1 KGSLVESG
9 GGLVSPGGS
18 MSLVCKGSGYTFS
31 SFYMHWIRQAPD
43 KGLEWVAG
51 IWSTGSGTSYAPAVK
66 GRFTISRDNDQA
78 TVTLRMTSLKPEDT
92 GNYYCA
98 K

>member
-1 KGSLVESG
+1 AVSLVESG

-18 MSLVCKGSGYTFS
+18 VSLVCKGSGFTFGD
-31 SFYMHWIRQAPD
+31 YDMAWVRQAPE
-43 KGLEWVAG
+43 KGLEFVARINSNG
-51 IWSTGSGTSYAPAVK
+51 GFTEYSPAVE

-78 TVTLRMTSLKPEDT
+78 TVTLRMTSLKPDDT
-92 GNYYCA
+92 ANYYCA